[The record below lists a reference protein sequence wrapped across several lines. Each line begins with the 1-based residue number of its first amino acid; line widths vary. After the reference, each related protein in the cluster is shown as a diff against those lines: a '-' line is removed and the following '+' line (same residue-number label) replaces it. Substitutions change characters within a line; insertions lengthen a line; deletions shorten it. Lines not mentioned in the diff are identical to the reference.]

1 MSMSRRSIQ
10 VIGVSVLIGLIL
22 WLLSHRRNTTDSR
35 RLAQELPRFSDH
47 EINPGDVV
55 PAPIQKSQTNVA
67 SVSEPNSETTS
78 AAWLAKRLR
87 QTEDA
92 REQAKNEWRTPIEFY
107 GRVVDENTNPV
118 ANADIHFVWT
128 DLSPQGTTEKG
139 TLSDENGRFSL
150 VNVSGKHLIAKVSK
164 QGYYPYQ
171 PFGIPFSYAGE
182 NQNFVPDAANPV
194 IFRLKKKGVA
204 ERLIHLHAAM
214 GGGKGFRIP
223 RDGTPL
229 EISLTTGKAV
239 PVGQGDLRVE
249 CWTDDTGKR
258 SGQKYNW
265 KCRITVPNGSILQ
278 SPNELDFEA
287 ALTGYQPED
296 EIDMPANREADWGD
310 SAKRRY
316 FLKLADGNYARMSFE
331 TIAGGDHFFEIESF
345 LNPSGGCYEIQNVYH

>member
-1 MSMSRRSIQ
+1 M
-10 VIGVSVLIGLIL
+10 
-22 WLLSHRRNTTDSR
+22 
-35 RLAQELPRFSDH
+35 
-47 EINPGDVV
+47 
-55 PAPIQKSQTNVA
+55 A
-67 SVSEPNSETTS
+67 SVSEPNSENTS

-107 GRVVDENTNPV
+107 GKVVDENTNPV
-118 ANADIHFVWT
+118 ANEDIHFVWT
-128 DLSPQGTTEKG
+128 DLSPQGTTEKQ
-139 TLSDENGRFSL
+139 TLSDENGLFLLR
-150 VNVSGKHLIAKVSK
+150 NVTGKALGVQVSK
-164 QGYYPYQ
+164 MGYYAYKTFPVG
-171 PFGIPFSYAGE
+171 FFYAGE
-182 NQNFVPDAANPV
+182 NQNFVPDAANPI
-194 IFRLKKKGVA
+194 IFRLKKKGTA

-278 SPNELDFEA
+278 SSNELDFEA
-287 ALTGYQPED
+287 PVGGYQPED

-331 TIAGGDHFFEIESF
+331 MIAGGDHFFEIESF
-345 LNPSGGCYEIQNVYH
+345 LNPSGSRNWRMAPT